1 MKKLLATALV
11 ATFITSPVG
20 AETLAVVNGK
30 VHTVSKAG
38 VIENGTVLIEDG
50 KITAVGSD
58 VSVPEGAQVID
69 ASDKW
74 VTPGIFNPVTQ
85 LGANEG
91 PFGTNSDD
99 TSAEKAPFSAA
110 FDVQY
115 GINPFATAIPI
126 SRIEGVT
133 RAAVHPGASSSIFE
147 GYGAL
152 IHLGG
157 GSDVVFQSR
166 SFASLALGE
175 AGAQKAGGAR
185 GAAWVTLFGAFDE
198 AQGAGKS
205 SDHDNLLPRLD
216 KEAILPIVQGKT
228 ALVISVDRASDILN
242 VIKLKAKYPK
252 LKPIIMGAAEGW
264 LVADELAE
272 ADIPVITDTYSNLPG
287 SFETLGATQEN
298 AARLSKAGVRVAIA
312 PLTAVGGFTANARLI
327 LQYAGNAVA
336 HGMDWN
342 AALKAI
348 TLIPA
353 QIYGVGQS
361 LGSLETGKIADVV
374 VWDGDP
380 LELSSSPTAVIING
394 VQTPLTS
401 RQIELRDRY
410 QDLDGSK
417 PFSYR
422 Y

>member
-1 MKKLLATALV
+1 MKKLLTTALV
-11 ATFITSPVG
+11 AAFIASPAG

-30 VHTVSKAG
+30 VHTVSSAG
-38 VIENGTVLIEDG
+38 VIENATVLIEDG
-50 KITAVGSD
+50 KITAVGSN

-69 ASDKW
+69 ASGKW

-91 PFGTNSDD
+91 PFGTHSDD
-99 TSAEKAPFSAA
+99 TSASKAPFTAA

-133 RAAVHPGASSSIFE
+133 RAAVHPGGSSSIFE

-157 GSDVVFQSR
+157 GKDIVFESR
-166 SFASLALGE
+166 SFASLSLGE
-175 AGAQKAGGAR
+175 AGADKAGGAR
-185 GAAWVTLFGAFDE
+185 GAAWVTLFAAFDE

-216 KEAILPIVQGKT
+216 KEAILPIIQGKT
-228 ALVISVDRASDILN
+228 ALVVSVDRASDILN

-252 LKPIIMGAAEGW
+252 LKPIILGAAEGW
-264 LVADELAE
+264 LVADELA
-272 ADIPVITDTYSNLPG
+272 AANIPVITDTYSNLPG

-336 HGMDWN
+336 HGMDWD

-348 TLIPA
+348 TLTPA
-353 QIYGVGQS
+353 QIYGAGQS
-361 LGSLETGKIADVV
+361 LGSLEAGKIGDVV

-380 LELSSSPTAVIING
+380 LELSSSPTAVIVNG

-410 QDLDGSK
+410 QDLEGAK